1 MPLMDA
7 PVSPRPGSSGSRA
20 PAWHS
25 LEAEQ
30 CARLLAVDPGSGLA
44 AADAANRLA
53 EHGPNSLPEPEPPSL
68 WRRVLVQFENPMQ
81 ILLLGAGAAS
91 LAVGQVGTF
100 VLLVLLATLNAVL
113 GFRQAAEAEQSVR
126 ALQGMLSPSA
136 RTLRN
141 GEVVE
146 VEAAGLVPGDV
157 VMLEAG
163 DGVPADGRLLR
174 TARLEVEESAL
185 TGESEPTSKDAGPS
199 PEDSPVADRNGM
211 VFMSTLV
218 TRGSGAMLVTT
229 TGAATQVGRIARML
243 ETVEDDPSP
252 LEQQMGS
259 LTRTY
264 GLIAGGA
271 LVVVV
276 LAGLG
281 RGLDFDSVLTLGSA
295 VAIAA
300 IPAALP
306 TVMTALLS
314 QGAQTLAAE
323 NAIVKDLNSVE
334 TLGSTTAICSDKTG
348 TLTMNQ
354 MTASVLLAGGKSHQV
369 SGRGYGSEGTIRHA
383 AGDEVD
389 LEPALTALALCS
401 DATVSAEDKL
411 VGDPTEGALVV
422 LAEKGGLDVGAT
434 RDLVPRVAEVPFDS
448 AYKLMA
454 TFHRV
459 VDANGDEVIR
469 CYAKGA
475 PRAILDC
482 AGSAWWDGEQPTPI
496 DEARPGVEQANSDLA
511 SQGLR
516 VLLFARRDFDPAEID
531 LEGDLLAS
539 LEDMQLLG
547 MAGIVDPPR
556 PEVRDA
562 VDVAAAAGIRT
573 RMITGDHPTTAGAI
587 AEQLD
592 IPGEAITGAEL
603 DALDDEELD
612 GRLDAIGV
620 VGRVAPEHKV
630 RIVEALR
637 NQDQVVAMTG
647 DGVND
652 APALRAADIGVAMG
666 ITGTEVSKQAAR
678 MVLVDDNFAT
688 IVRAVELGR
697 AVFDNLLK
705 SLRYMHI
712 TVAAYLAIFVLAA
725 ITGIAQGQPLT
736 ALQVLWTAFAV
747 TLLPAVALAWD
758 EPADDLMERPPRRPG
773 QKLLDR
779 SRFVRWSVAGAA
791 IGIPALMLGALAPG
805 GFPVG
810 EPSTGNTL
818 VLTTVSVGMLAATF
832 GSRHATRSIFSRG
845 MISWPILRSVLI
857 SGVLVVLVTE
867 LDFLRDW
874 FGTVTLTGGQW
885 AACLGV
891 GVLVIVVQ
899 EIQKVFGRGV

>member
-1 MPLMDA
+1 MPRMNASVPVEPGA
-7 PVSPRPGSSGSRA
+7 PESQE

-25 LEAEQ
+25 LEGEE
-30 CARLLAVDPGSGLA
+30 CAKRLAVDPDTGLDP
-44 AADAANRLA
+44 ADAAGRLA
-53 EHGPNSLPEPEPPSL
+53 EHGANALPEPEPPSFWL
-68 WRRVLVQFENPMQ
+68 RVLVQFENPMQ
-81 ILLLGAGAAS
+81 LLLLGAGAAS
-91 LAVGQVGTF
+91 LVVGQVATF

-113 GFRQAAEAEQSVR
+113 GFRQAAAAEQSVR

-136 RTLRN
+136 RTLRD

-146 VEAAGLVPGDV
+146 VEASELVPGDV

-185 TGESEPTSKDAGPS
+185 TGESEPTAKDADPS

-229 TGAATQVGRIARML
+229 TGATTQVGQIATML
-243 ETVEDDPSP
+243 ESVEDDPSP
-252 LEQQMGS
+252 LEKQMGS

-306 TVMTALLS
+306 TVLTALLS
-314 QGAQTLAAE
+314 QGAQTLADE

-354 MTASVLLAGGKSHQV
+354 MTASVLLAAGKTHQV
-369 SGRGYGSEGTIRHA
+369 SGRGYGSEGMIRHT

-401 DATVSAEDKL
+401 DATVSEDEKL

-422 LAEKGGLDVGAT
+422 LAEKGGIDVGAT
-434 RDLVPRVAEVPFDS
+434 RRGFPRVAEVPFDS

-459 VDANGDEVIR
+459 ADANGAEVIR

-475 PRAILDC
+475 PGAILDRS
-482 AGSAWWDGEQPTPI
+482 GSIMWDGEQPTPI
-496 DEARPGVEQANSDLA
+496 EDARAGVEQENADLA

-516 VLLFARRDFDPAEID
+516 VLLFAQRDFDPADID
-531 LEGDLLAS
+531 LGGDLLAA

-556 PEVRDA
+556 PEARDA

-587 AEQLD
+587 AAQLD

-603 DALDDEELD
+603 DGLDEAELEE
-612 GRLDAIGV
+612 RLDSIGV

-637 NQDQVVAMTG
+637 EQDQVVAMTG

-712 TVAAYLAIFVLAA
+712 TVAAYLAIFILAA

-773 QKLLDR
+773 EKLLDR

-791 IGIPALMLGALAPG
+791 IGIPALLIGALATG
-805 GFPVG
+805 DFPAG

-818 VLTTVSVGMLAATF
+818 VLTAVSVGMLAATF
-832 GSRHATRSIFSRG
+832 GSRHATRSIFSPG
-845 MISWPILRSVLI
+845 IISWPILRSVLI
-857 SGVLVVLVTE
+857 SGVLVVMVTE

-891 GVLVIVVQ
+891 GVLVIGVQ